1 MRDEDR
7 RTKKYKAKLDGSITG
22 QRFEVLGESM
32 KSQMKEKAAKAVDI
46 ELKVKQIV
54 KDEPGTMTFFYLA
67 FAKEV
72 WGVVERHGRDTNKVR
87 PLVDK
92 WDVRGLKRELME
104 KILND
109 VFNILPPP
117 PPPPP
122 PPPLPIQL
130 GAKLWLRY
138 EETSGNIAYDSSG
151 YGHNAALTDTT
162 WEPSG
167 KIGRCIGHN
176 VITAQQV
183 VAHHEDINPNPDLSV
198 VFWLY
203 MPGTILQDEFDVIGK
218 IVPSGN
224 GFDVRGGDAGGGN
237 FGLFFAT
244 YIGGVGQEI
253 LTAMSYGNW
262 HHIVFRMSGTKFDV
276 WVDNSKVG
284 EISRIGN
291 YSNTGNLLIGAG
303 YEFNISFLGKIDEFM
318 IFKRW
323 ISDSEIN
330 QLYNW
335 TGG

>member
-1 MRDEDR
+1 
-7 RTKKYKAKLDGSITG
+7 
-22 QRFEVLGESM
+22 
-32 KSQMKEKAAKAVDI
+32 MKEKAAKAVDI

-54 KDEPGTMTFFYLA
+54 RGEPGTMTFFYLA

-92 WDVRGLKRELME
+92 WDARGLKRELME

-151 YGHNAALTDTT
+151 YGHNATLTDTT

-176 VITAQQV
+176 VTTAQQV

-198 VFWLY
+198 VFWMY
-203 MPGTILQDEFDVIGK
+203 MPGTTLQEEFDVLSK
-218 IVPSGN
+218 RVPAGE
-224 GFDVRGGDAGGGN
+224 GFDVEGGHAGEGK
-237 FGLFFAT
+237 FGISFYT
-244 YIGGVGQEI
+244 YIRGVFQSI
-253 LTAMSYGNW
+253 DALLDYGRW
-262 HHIVFRMSGTKFDV
+262 HHIVLRMSGTKFDL
-276 WVDNSKVG
+276 WANNSKVG
-284 EISRIGN
+284 EITRTGN
-291 YSNTGNLLIGAG
+291 YSNTANLLIGKG
-303 YEFNISFLGKIDEFM
+303 TGFNISFLGKIDEFM
-318 IFKRW
+318 VFKRW

>member
-54 KDEPGTMTFFYLA
+54 RGEPGTMTFFYLA

-92 WDVRGLKRELME
+92 WDARGLKRELME
-104 KILND
+104 KILTD
-109 VFNILPPP
+109 VFNILPPQ
-117 PPPPP
+117 PPPP

-151 YGHNAALTDTT
+151 YGHNATLTDTT

-176 VITAQQV
+176 VTTAQQV

-198 VFWLY
+198 VFWFY
-203 MPGTILQDEFDVIGK
+203 MPSEGLPEEMDLLQKYPLG
-218 IVPSGN
+218 GN
-224 GFDVRGGDAGGGN
+224 GFVGVAYPNGYCEFETLRNG
-237 FGLFFAT
+237 FTMVL
-244 YIGGVGQEI
+244 IGFNVI
-253 LTAMSYGNW
+253 LGRWN
-262 HHIVFRMSGTKFDV
+262 HIVFRISGTKVDV
-276 WVDNSKVG
+276 WVNNTKVG
-284 EISRIGN
+284 EGEAIANYTNTDDLIIGMAR
-291 YSNTGNLLIGAG
+291 SFGT
-303 YEFNISFLGKIDEFM
+303 SFLGKIDEFM
-318 IFKRW
+318 VFKRW